1 MAGPFDLTG
10 RRALVTGGGG
20 GIGRG
25 LARAL
30 ADAGASVAVLGR
42 SESADEAAAEL
53 GGIAVRADLTDR
65 DELRRGFAE
74 AVERLGGLDI
84 LVNSHGIGRASDAVD
99 HDLADWDEVI
109 EVNLTATFELCQL
122 AGRIMVAQ
130 GSGKIVNVASV
141 LSFQGGFRVSVVR
154 GEQGRRLAADDGARE
169 RVGAARRQR
178 ERDRAGLRQD
188 GPQRTHLAR
197 RPGADGADQRP
208 HPRRPLGR
216 ARRHR
221 RRRRL
226 PLLGRLGLRAG
237 RDAAGRRRLALAA
250 SGLARST
257 ASRPISRTRESRPCS
272 TTSSSAAASAAI
284 TVAAAYHEGR
294 DVFPH
299 NPVRKVRFLEG
310 GAVFFPP
317 GPALRATRACSRR

>member
-1 MAGPFDLTG
+1 MGSGAGSRARSPTRA
-10 RRALVTGGGG
+10 RR
-20 GIGRG
+20 
-25 LARAL
+25 
-30 ADAGASVAVLGR
+30 VAVLGR

-65 DELRRGFAE
+65 EELRRGFDE

-84 LVNSHGIGRASDAVD
+84 LVNSHGIGRASDCGRPRPRRLGRGDRGESHRDLRALPARRPD
-99 HDLADWDEVI
+99 HGRPGQRQDREHRVGA
-109 EVNLTATFELCQL
+109 QL
-122 AGRIMVAQ
+122 PG
-130 GSGKIVNVASV
+130 
-141 LSFQGGFRVSVVR
+141 RVSRLVVR

-188 GPQRTHLAR
+188 GAERPHLAR

-216 ARRHR
+216 ARGHG

-237 RDAAGRRRLALAA
+237 RDAAGRRRLALRA
-250 SGLARST
+250 SGLLDLLLRDRPRGRGDRDRARQRRAARRPRRRSRWRPPT
-257 ASRPISRTRESRPCS
+257 TRAATSSRTTRSARCGSSRAAPSSSRP
-272 TTSSSAAASAAI
+272 
-284 TVAAAYHEGR
+284 GR
-294 DVFPH
+294 RS
-299 NPVRKVRFLEG
+299 VRS
-310 GAVFFPP
+310 
-317 GPALRATRACSRR
+317 ACSRR